1 MDRALLP
8 QLSVFAVVA
17 RHGSF
22 RAAARELTIA
32 PSAVTHAIASLEE
45 RLGIRLLARTT
56 RSVALTEEGARLL
69 ERLRPALSEID
80 LAVEATIESG
90 ERPAGNLRLT
100 VPRTAA
106 ELELGPRL
114 GEFARRY
121 PDITLELVIDDRF
134 ADMVEGGF
142 DAGVR
147 LGESLQQDM
156 IAVPIGPPLRAA
168 VVASPAFVAG
178 LGRMPEHPRDLLH
191 YPCIRFRFS
200 SGRIYRWEFGNRDGE
215 FEIDV
220 GGPLILDEDRLI
232 TQAAIDGA
240 GFALQFEGYVS
251 QAIGQGRLVRL
262 LDAWCP
268 VFDGFSVYYPSRRQ
282 MRPALRAFV
291 DFFRWRNAG

>member
-8 QLSVFAVVA
+8 QLSVFATVA

-22 RAAARELTIA
+22 RAAAQELAIA
-32 PSAVTHAIASLEE
+32 PSAVTHAVAALEE

-69 ERLRPALSEID
+69 ERVRPALSEID

-106 ELELGPRL
+106 QLDLAPRL
-114 GEFARRY
+114 GAFARRY

-134 ADMVEGGF
+134 TDMVEGGF

-156 IAVPIGPPLRAA
+156 IAVPIGPPMRGA
-168 VVASPAFVAG
+168 VVAAPEFLDGLDKLPA
-178 LGRMPEHPRDLLH
+178 HPRELLNH
-191 YPCIRFRFS
+191 PCIRFRFS
-200 SGRIYRWEFGNRDGE
+200 SGRIYRWEFGNKSEE

-220 GGPLILDEDRLI
+220 RGPLILDEDRLI

-240 GFALQFEGYVS
+240 GFAFQFEGYVNE
-251 QAIGQGRLVRL
+251 AIGQGKLVRL
-262 LDAWCP
+262 LEDWCP
-268 VFDGFSVYYPSRRQ
+268 PFDGFSVYYPSRRQ
-282 MRPALRAFV
+282 MRPALRAFI
-291 DFFRWRNAG
+291 DFFRWRG